1 MANIF
6 KSSIGKKLIMSIS
19 GLFLVVFLL
28 LHLATNMA
36 LLISEEAYNKAC
48 EFMDTNILIQIM
60 VPVLALGFVV
70 HIAYAIIITL
80 KNRTARPVK
89 YAVSSN
95 AKASTWAS
103 RNMFVL
109 GLIVLGFLV
118 LHLMQFWYKM
128 QFAHFVHGHGHA
140 NPYQLVSSTM
150 AQPLYA
156 VIYIVWIWALWY
168 HLSHGFWSGFQTIG
182 VNNKIWIKRWQVVA
196 KIYATVVCVGF
207 AIIPIYFIVQR
218 YLLS

>member
-1 MANIF
+1 
-6 KSSIGKKLIMSIS
+6 MSIS